1 MRILRKHPDNNW
13 KRLRLNLHTALISD
27 ARKSTLYMVVQLLT
41 PTNESLATINFT
53 DTNRFITW
61 GAIDTIQH
69 RLTQCGESQVIWNWI
84 RARIATITRTHP
96 QYTPEA

>member
-1 MRILRKHPDNNW
+1 MRILHKHPDNSW
-13 KRLRLNLHTALISD
+13 KRLWLNLHTALISG
-27 ARKSTLYMVVQLLT
+27 ARKSTLYMVVQLHP